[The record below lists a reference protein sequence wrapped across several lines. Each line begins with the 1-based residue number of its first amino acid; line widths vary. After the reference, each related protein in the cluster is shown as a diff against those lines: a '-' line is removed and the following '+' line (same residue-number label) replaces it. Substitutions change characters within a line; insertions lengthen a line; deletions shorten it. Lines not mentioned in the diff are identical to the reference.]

1 MSSDPCF
8 PHLLALTLKLL
19 SLSFITHDMNI
30 QLHDRPA
37 DSEALLVLEVKELIF
52 VFNTVPKA

>member
-1 MSSDPCF
+1 
-8 PHLLALTLKLL
+8 
-19 SLSFITHDMNI
+19 MNI